1 MPAPTI
7 PSSLPQLLSVSEVAK
22 HLGISTRT
30 VWSFIA
36 HGQLRTIRL
45 GAKTVRVEVS
55 EVQRF
60 VADARLGD
68 GS

>member
-1 MPAPTI
+1 MPAPGA
-7 PSSLPQLLSVSEVAK
+7 SSALPQLLSVSEIAK
-22 HLGISTRT
+22 QLAISTRT
-30 VWSFIA
+30 VWSYIA

-45 GAKTVRVEVS
+45 GAKTVRVEAS
-55 EVQRF
+55 ELQRF